1 MIRGVHHV
9 SLSTRNFE
17 RLLHFYRDLLGLPFA
32 TSYDW
37 QRGSTAA
44 DQVVGLTDSAVRT
57 ALLKAGNTFVE
68 IFEYLNPLGVP
79 PLAGRRACDAGIT
92 HICFDVIDVI
102 GEYTRLCAAGVE
114 FHTAPLDIGGVVRTT
129 YGRDPDGNIFE
140 LQEVIAAGLPLDLAT
155 LVPGLTPARGP
166 ST

>member
-44 DQVVGLTDSAVRT
+44 DQVVGLTESAVRT

-68 IFEYLNPLGVP
+68 IFEYLHPLGVP

-102 GEYTRLCAAGVE
+102 GEYTRL
-114 FHTAPLDIGGVVRTT
+114 
-129 YGRDPDGNIFE
+129 
-140 LQEVIAAGLPLDLAT
+140 
-155 LVPGLTPARGP
+155 
-166 ST
+166 

>member
-1 MIRGVHHV
+1 MIRGIHPV

-17 RLLHFYRDLLGLPFA
+17 GLLHFYRDLLGLPFA

-37 QRGSTAA
+37 QRGCTAA
-44 DQVVGLTDSAVRT
+44 VRVVGLTDSAVRT
-57 ALLKAGNTFVE
+57 ALLKAGNTVVE
-68 IFEYLNPLGVP
+68 IFEYLHPLGVP

-92 HICFDVIDVI
+92 HICFDVSDVI
-102 GEYTRLCAAGVE
+102 GEYTRWCAVRVG
-114 FHTAPLDIGGVVRTT
+114 FHTAPLDIGGVVRTP

-140 LQEVIAAGLPLDLAT
+140 LQEVITAGLPLHLAT